1 MANNQ
6 NLKPLN
12 QRTKSEQRAIQH
24 KGGKASGRARARRKT
39 TRELLNSYDGAP
51 LTDEENA
58 AMDLLGIPQSER
70 TAKLRRVIAL
80 IQKAESG
87 DVQANKLILETL
99 GERDLPDTE
108 IDVDVGFVFSI
119 EDGTC

>member
-1 MANNQ
+1 MANEK
-6 NLKPLN
+6 NLKPFN
-12 QRTKSEQRAIQH
+12 TRSKEEAREYGR
-24 KGGKASGRARARRKT
+24 KGGKASGRARAQRKT

-58 AMDLLGIPQSER
+58 AMDLLGIPQSDR

>member
-1 MANNQ
+1 MANEK
-6 NLKPLN
+6 NLKPFN
-12 QRTKSEQRAIQH
+12 TRSKEEAREFGR
-24 KGGKASGRARARRKT
+24 KGGKASGRARAQRKT

-58 AMDLLGIPQSER
+58 AMDLLGIPQSDR